1 MIWYLIIGMAI
12 AIYNLKFWE
21 RTGELKTVPQE
32 RLPFMLL
39 LVVLLWFP
47 IILKNIYLRLF
58 KGV

>member
-39 LVVLLWFP
+39 LVVHFQ
-47 IILKNIYLRLF
+47 IRLQ
-58 KGV
+58 K